1 MKSSSVSAV
10 ADRAAPP
17 TGRSLQAVSGG
28 AGIPNADA
36 LSLLRAPF
44 PAHQISKLPK
54 PYKKD
59 SPKGKCNECGG
70 YHGLPAVH
78 LDYVGHAAL
87 TDRLLDAD
95 PHWNWEPMGRNPD
108 GTPALDANGGLW
120 IELTVCGVTRPGYG
134 CADGKRGGDAMKEI
148 IGDALRN
155 AAMRFGA
162 ALDLWHKG
170 DLHADDDMPG
180 YVPPTPI
187 AGETVVTDYV
197 FPEGPATGITQ
208 LKTMARSLWREI
220 EGCGDDSEL
229 DALLGVEEHKALMKQ
244 MAALENPA
252 HRAIW
257 EGDGGDNP
265 GISGL
270 IIRKQHEFAY
280 ALGPN
285 ILQAG

>member
-1 MKSSSVSAV
+1 M
-10 ADRAAPP
+10 
-17 TGRSLQAVSGG
+17 
-28 AGIPNADA
+28 NAQTKVEA
-36 LSLLRAPF
+36 YPLARLREPF

-87 TDRLLDAD
+87 TDRLLDTD
-95 PHWNWEPMGRNPD
+95 PEWNWEPMGLNPD

-120 IELTVCGVTRPGYG
+120 IKLTVCGVTRPGYG

-170 DLHADDDMPG
+170 DLHADEGEEDDG
-180 YVPPTPI
+180 NAAGKVPAQGRPLTD
-187 AGETVVTDYV
+187 AEWAKLVSLCQATTTQGGEVKAEIGAQNLKVLTEAQYTAAVEFLETKLASMAKAETDAKAK
-197 FPEGPATGITQ
+197 EPAN
-208 LKTMARSLWREI
+208 A
-220 EGCGDDSEL
+220 
-229 DALLGVEEHKALMKQ
+229 
-244 MAALENPA
+244 
-252 HRAIW
+252 
-257 EGDGGDNP
+257 
-265 GISGL
+265 
-270 IIRKQHEFAY
+270 
-280 ALGPN
+280 
-285 ILQAG
+285 